1 MLKIQRFANG
11 QVVYVLSGRM
21 DAEQAAELDSL
32 FGDESEGIR
41 IVVDLKDLTLVD
53 RDTVL
58 FLERCEAGGITLRN
72 SPAYIRVWI
81 DRERCYARLQSE
93 QRNLPDATREK

>member
-21 DAEQAAELDSL
+21 DAEQAAGLDSL

-53 RDTVL
+53 RDAVL

-81 DRERCYARLQSE
+81 DRERCDARLRSE